1 MENSLE
7 ISLTQKQ
14 YELIEKY
21 GQLHAKDGMQ
31 LACGKIYGLLLVA
44 DVEELTFEQIVA
56 TLKMSK
62 SSASVAINNL
72 LLFDRIEYSNRP
84 GDRKRYFRVKEVS
97 EDIIFSSILKKL
109 TSMDKVAKEI
119 LASKADKDSRNS
131 KLLNRMRK
139 VSNYF
144 LSIMEGVTDD
154 LKAGK
159 DVFGLNE

>member
-56 TLKMSK
+56 TLKISK

-72 LLFDRIEYSNRP
+72 LLFDRIEYSNHP
-84 GDRKRYFRVKEVS
+84 GDRKRYFRVKEVP
-97 EDIIFSSILKKL
+97 EEVIFSGVLKKL
-109 TSMDKVAKEI
+109 TSMNSLTKEI
-119 LASKADKDSRNS
+119 LSTKADPDSRTS
-131 KLLNRMRK
+131 KLITRMRK
-139 VSNYF
+139 VSKYF
-144 LSIMEGVTDD
+144 LNIMEEVTDD